1 MKKITLSLDDET
13 YQMLETDRGELSQQK
28 YIVRLLQE
36 YQLNV
41 VLRKKKKK

>member
-1 MKKITLSLDDET
+1 MKKITLNLDDET
-13 YQMLETDRGELSQQK
+13 YRMLEADRSELSQQK

-36 YQLNV
+36 YQLNI